1 MNAPHDKTPAQGA
14 PIADTAA
21 LIKPP
26 APPAHRWP
34 KFLPAILAGVL
45 SLALLAVIG
54 TTLWSSR
61 NNRIENAATVSRNL
75 ALVIEEQ
82 TRHSL
87 QSLDANLD
95 AIGTLWQH
103 GLVDRRLNGKQLHDI
118 LRQKASLNKDLRSI
132 FILDT
137 HGVMIYHSGMFP
149 AEPMNFSDRDYFQVP
164 AKGEPGMYISKPM
177 KGRITGRWG
186 LVVSRR
192 LVDQQGKFSGVVAAA
207 LEPDQLR
214 EAYARLEFGKEGLIN
229 LRHTDGDLIIRVPHL
244 ESAIGQK
251 IASTPAMLEA
261 VRRAQ
266 GPATIE
272 IRSAFDGKVRISSA
286 HMVPN
291 TPLLIFV
298 GMSKDEVLAPWY
310 REVAAYSLAAVL
322 LMAIIVWLQRLLV
335 RELRR
340 REALLASLAESEAL
354 LREHRDHL
362 QELVDARTHDLVAA
376 RDAAEGANRMKS
388 EFLANISHELRTPM
402 HAILSFAKLGLDK
415 IGESN
420 PSAGKLPLYLQR
432 ITQSGERLLRL
443 VNDLLDLSKLEAGK
457 MEYLMGSC
465 DLGAIATDV
474 AAELSE
480 MAASK
485 QVHVRVESL
494 SASRRAWCDA
504 VRMTQVVRNLLSN
517 AIKFTPPGST
527 VRIELRDSVLQWA
540 RARDDTGSRP
550 ALSIAVADQGPGIP
564 GTELEAVFDK
574 FTQGSNTKTGAGG
587 TGLGLSI
594 CREIVLHHGGRIWA
608 TNNRDVG
615 ATLHV
620 LLPADPPLMN
630 VGQRSTEHA

>member
-1 MNAPHDKTPAQGA
+1 MAQRDSIADRPATGFTAEPPAQ
-14 PIADTAA
+14 
-21 LIKPP
+21 
-26 APPAHRWP
+26 RWL
-34 KFLPAILAGVL
+34 KFLPALLAGVV

-54 TTLWSSR
+54 ITLWSSR
-61 NNRIENAATVSRNL
+61 TNRIDAAAATTRNL

-95 AIGTLWQH
+95 AIATLWQH

-118 LRQKASLNKDLRSI
+118 LRQKASLNNDLRSI

-137 HGVMIYHSGMFP
+137 QGVMIYHSEAFP
-149 AEPMNFSDRDYFQVP
+149 AEPMNFADRDYFRAQV
-164 AKGEPGMYISKPM
+164 KGEPGMYISKPM

-192 LVDQQGKFSGVVAAA
+192 LVDQQGRFSGVVAAA
-207 LEPDQLR
+207 LEPSQLR
-214 EAYARLEFGKEGLIN
+214 EAYAQIEFGKEGLIN
-229 LRHTDGDLIIRVPHL
+229 LRHTDGDLIIRVPHI

-251 IASTPAMLEA
+251 ISSTAAMLEA

-272 IRSAFDGKVRISSA
+272 IRSSLDGKVRISSA
-286 HMVPN
+286 HLVPN

-322 LMAIIVWLQRLLV
+322 LMATIVWLQRLLV

-340 REALLASLAESEAL
+340 RERLLASLADSESL

-362 QELVDARTHDLVAA
+362 QELVDARTHELVMA
-376 RDAAEGANRMKS
+376 RDAAEGANRAKS
-388 EFLANISHELRTPM
+388 DFLANISHELRTPM
-402 HAILSFAKLGLDK
+402 HAILSFAKLGLEK
-415 IGESN
+415 VGESN

-457 MEYLMGSC
+457 MEYLMNSC

-474 AAELSE
+474 VAELSE
-480 MAASK
+480 MAAAK

-527 VRIELRDSVLQWA
+527 VRIELRDSVLPWA
-540 RARDDTGSRP
+540 RAGDDSATRT

-564 GTELEAVFDK
+564 GNELESIFDK
-574 FTQGSNTKTGAGG
+574 FTQGTNTKTGAGG

-608 TNNRDVG
+608 ANNRDVG
-615 ATLHV
+615 ATVHV
-620 LLPADPPLMN
+620 LLPAEPPQ
-630 VGQRSTEHA
+630 VSQAQRSTEHA